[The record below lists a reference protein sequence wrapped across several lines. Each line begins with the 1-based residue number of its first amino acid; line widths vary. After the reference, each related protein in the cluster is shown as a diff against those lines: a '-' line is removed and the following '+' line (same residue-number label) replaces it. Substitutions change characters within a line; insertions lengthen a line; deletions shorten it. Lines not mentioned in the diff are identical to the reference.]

1 MLEFAPN
8 TNTLEYQDGAYL
20 CNGTKRVEAPLNLET
35 LEEAVRQC
43 PKLQVVSLYDAP
55 FGDQCFPLLAQIP
68 RLNMLALLRGR
79 QITGHGLELLKDLPL
94 KDLFLQRTALD
105 DEGLAQAARIG
116 KLENLYIAACRHVTP
131 QGLLA
136 IAWRD
141 KLRVSDTDNQ
151 DEEGLAGLF
160 TETERK
166 AYEDARTYKT
176 MKNRIP
182 LDSPE
187 LQEPVRALQEFFH
200 DMTRWERMA
209 EEKDK
214 GNRAGTPR
222 RERTAGEKDQGNRGD
237 TPRRERTA
245 EEKDQSNRGDTP
257 RRERTAGEKDQDVQA
272 DIDGL
277 FARRVSW
284 TPRPGWR
291 PVHLFWK
298 RGGTYTN
305 YRLVAGERVT
315 KSKFWIY
322 AEADIFYYRYLMRLI
337 DGSWMIDNAQWC
349 QAGRWSFCGL

>member
-8 TNTLEYQDGAYL
+8 TNMLEYQDGAYL

-35 LEEAVRQC
+35 LGEAVRQC
-43 PKLQVVSLYDAP
+43 PKLQAVSLYDAP
-55 FGDQCFPLLAQIP
+55 FGGQCFPLLAQIP
-68 RLNMLALLRGR
+68 KLNMLALLRGR
-79 QITGHGLELLKDLPL
+79 EITGHGLELLKDFPL

-105 DEGLAQAARIG
+105 DEGLAQAARIA
-116 KLENLYIAACRHVTP
+116 KLENLYIAACHHVTP

-166 AYEDARTYKT
+166 AYEDARAYKT

-209 EEKDK
+209 EEKD
-214 GNRAGTPR
+214 
-222 RERTAGEKDQGNRGD
+222 QGN
-237 TPRRERTA
+237 
-245 EEKDQSNRGDTP
+245 
-257 RRERTAGEKDQDVQA
+257 QA
-272 DIDGL
+272 DIDVL

-291 PVHLFWK
+291 PVNLFWK

>member
-8 TNTLEYQDGAYL
+8 TNMLEYQDGAYL

-68 RLNMLALLRGR
+68 RLNMLALLRSR

-187 LQEPVRALQEFFH
+187 LQEPVHALQEFFH

-209 EEKDK
+209 EEKD
-214 GNRAGTPR
+214 
-222 RERTAGEKDQGNRGD
+222 QGN
-237 TPRRERTA
+237 
-245 EEKDQSNRGDTP
+245 
-257 RRERTAGEKDQDVQA
+257 QA
-272 DIDGL
+272 DIDVL

-291 PVHLFWK
+291 PVNLFWK

-337 DGSWMIDNAQWC
+337 DGNWMIDNAQWC

>member
-8 TNTLEYQDGAYL
+8 TNMLEYQDGAYL

-43 PKLQVVSLYDAP
+43 PKLQAVSLYDAP

-68 RLNMLALLRGR
+68 KLNMLALLRGR
-79 QITGHGLELLKDLPL
+79 EITGHGLELLKDLPL
-94 KDLFLQRTALD
+94 KVLFLQRTALD
-105 DEGLAQAARIG
+105 DEGLAQAARIE
-116 KLENLYIAACRHVTP
+116 KLENLYIAACHHVTP

-141 KLRVSDTDNQ
+141 KLRVSDTDRQ

-166 AYEDARTYKT
+166 AYEDARAYKT

-187 LQEPVRALQEFFH
+187 LQEPVHALQEFFH

-209 EEKDK
+209 EEKD
-214 GNRAGTPR
+214 
-222 RERTAGEKDQGNRGD
+222 QGN
-237 TPRRERTA
+237 
-245 EEKDQSNRGDTP
+245 
-257 RRERTAGEKDQDVQA
+257 QA
-272 DIDGL
+272 DIDVL

-291 PVHLFWK
+291 PVNLFWK

>member
-8 TNTLEYQDGAYL
+8 TNMLEYRDGAYL

-43 PKLQVVSLYDAP
+43 PKLQAVSLYDAP
-55 FGDQCFPLLAQIP
+55 FGDRCFPLLAQIP

-79 QITGHGLELLKDLPL
+79 EITGHGLELLKDLPL
-94 KDLFLQRTALD
+94 KVLFLQRTALD

-141 KLRVSDTDNQ
+141 KLRVSDTDRQ

-187 LQEPVRALQEFFH
+187 LQEPVHALQEFFH

-209 EEKDK
+209 EEKD
-214 GNRAGTPR
+214 
-222 RERTAGEKDQGNRGD
+222 QGN
-237 TPRRERTA
+237 
-245 EEKDQSNRGDTP
+245 
-257 RRERTAGEKDQDVQA
+257 QA
-272 DIDGL
+272 DIDVL

-291 PVHLFWK
+291 PVNLFWK

>member
-8 TNTLEYQDGAYL
+8 TNMLEYRDGAYL

-43 PKLQVVSLYDAP
+43 PKLQAVSLYDAP

-79 QITGHGLELLKDLPL
+79 EITGHGLELLKDLPL

-200 DMTRWERMA
+200 DMTRWERTA
-209 EEKDK
+209 EERDQ

-237 TPRRERTA
+237 TPRRE
-245 EEKDQSNRGDTP
+245 Q
-257 RRERTAGEKDQDVQA
+257 TAGESQGVQE
-272 DIDGL
+272 DIDVL

-291 PVHLFWK
+291 PVNLFWK

>member
-8 TNTLEYQDGAYL
+8 TNMLEYQDGAYL

-43 PKLQVVSLYDAP
+43 PKLQAVSLYDAP

-68 RLNMLALLRGR
+68 RLNMLALLRSR

-105 DEGLAQAARIG
+105 DEGLAQAARIE
-116 KLENLYIAACRHVTP
+116 KLENLYIAACHHVTP

-187 LQEPVRALQEFFH
+187 LQEPVHALQEFFH

-209 EEKDK
+209 EEKD
-214 GNRAGTPR
+214 
-222 RERTAGEKDQGNRGD
+222 QGN
-237 TPRRERTA
+237 
-245 EEKDQSNRGDTP
+245 
-257 RRERTAGEKDQDVQA
+257 QA
-272 DIDGL
+272 DIDVL

-291 PVHLFWK
+291 PVNLFWK

>member
-8 TNTLEYQDGAYL
+8 TNMLEYRDGAYL

-43 PKLQVVSLYDAP
+43 PKLQAVSLYDAP

-68 RLNMLALLRGR
+68 KLNMLALLRGR
-79 QITGHGLELLKDLPL
+79 EINGHGLELLKDLPL

-105 DEGLAQAARIG
+105 DEGLAQAARIE
-116 KLENLYIAACRHVTP
+116 KLENLYIAACHHVTP

-141 KLRVSDTDNQ
+141 KLRVSDTDRQ

-166 AYEDARTYKT
+166 AYEDARAYKT

-209 EEKDK
+209 EEKD
-214 GNRAGTPR
+214 
-222 RERTAGEKDQGNRGD
+222 QGN
-237 TPRRERTA
+237 
-245 EEKDQSNRGDTP
+245 
-257 RRERTAGEKDQDVQA
+257 QA
-272 DIDGL
+272 DIDVL

-291 PVHLFWK
+291 PVNLFWK

>member
-8 TNTLEYQDGAYL
+8 TNMLEYQDGAYL

-43 PKLQVVSLYDAP
+43 PKLQAVSLYDAP

-68 RLNMLALLRGR
+68 KLNMLALLRGR
-79 QITGHGLELLKDLPL
+79 EINGHGLELLKDLPL

-176 MKNRIP
+176 MKNKIP

-187 LQEPVRALQEFFH
+187 LQEPVHALQEFFH

-209 EEKDK
+209 EEKD
-214 GNRAGTPR
+214 
-222 RERTAGEKDQGNRGD
+222 QGN
-237 TPRRERTA
+237 
-245 EEKDQSNRGDTP
+245 
-257 RRERTAGEKDQDVQA
+257 QA
-272 DIDGL
+272 DIDVL

-291 PVHLFWK
+291 PVDLFWK

>member
-8 TNTLEYQDGAYL
+8 TDMLEYQDGAYL

-55 FGDQCFPLLAQIP
+55 FGDRCFPLLAQIP

-79 QITGHGLELLKDLPL
+79 EITGHGLELLKDLPL

-187 LQEPVRALQEFFH
+187 LQEPVHALQEFFH

-209 EEKDK
+209 EEKD
-214 GNRAGTPR
+214 
-222 RERTAGEKDQGNRGD
+222 QGN
-237 TPRRERTA
+237 
-245 EEKDQSNRGDTP
+245 
-257 RRERTAGEKDQDVQA
+257 QA
-272 DIDGL
+272 DIDVL

>member
-8 TNTLEYQDGAYL
+8 TNMLEYRDGAYL

-43 PKLQVVSLYDAP
+43 PKLQAVSLYDAP
-55 FGDQCFPLLAQIP
+55 FGDRGFPLLAQIP

-79 QITGHGLELLKDLPL
+79 EITGHGLELLKDLPL
-94 KDLFLQRTALD
+94 KVLFLQRTALD
-105 DEGLAQAARIG
+105 DEGLAQAARIE
-116 KLENLYIAACRHVTP
+116 KLENLYIAACHHVTP

-141 KLRVSDTDNQ
+141 RLRVSDTDNQ

-166 AYEDARTYKT
+166 AYEDARAYKA

-209 EEKDK
+209 EEKD
-214 GNRAGTPR
+214 
-222 RERTAGEKDQGNRGD
+222 QGN
-237 TPRRERTA
+237 
-245 EEKDQSNRGDTP
+245 
-257 RRERTAGEKDQDVQA
+257 QA
-272 DIDGL
+272 DIDVL

-291 PVHLFWK
+291 PVNLFWK

-322 AEADIFYYRYLMRLI
+322 TEADIFYYRYLMRLI

>member
-8 TNTLEYQDGAYL
+8 TNMLEYQDGAYL

-43 PKLQVVSLYDAP
+43 PKLQAVSLYDAP

-68 RLNMLALLRGR
+68 KLNMLALLRGR
-79 QITGHGLELLKDLPL
+79 EINGHGLELLKDLPL

-187 LQEPVRALQEFFH
+187 LQEPVHALQEFFH

-209 EEKDK
+209 EEKD
-214 GNRAGTPR
+214 
-222 RERTAGEKDQGNRGD
+222 QGN
-237 TPRRERTA
+237 
-245 EEKDQSNRGDTP
+245 
-257 RRERTAGEKDQDVQA
+257 QA
-272 DIDGL
+272 DIDVL

-291 PVHLFWK
+291 PVNLFWK

-322 AEADIFYYRYLMRLI
+322 TEADIFYYRYLMRLI
-337 DGSWMIDNAQWC
+337 DGNWMIDNAQWC

>member
-8 TNTLEYQDGAYL
+8 TNMLEYRDGAYL

-43 PKLQVVSLYDAP
+43 PKLQAVSLYDAP

-68 RLNMLALLRGR
+68 KLNMLALLRGR
-79 QITGHGLELLKDLPL
+79 EITGHGLELLKDLPL
-94 KDLFLQRTALD
+94 KVLFLQRTALD
-105 DEGLAQAARIG
+105 DEGLAQAARIE
-116 KLENLYIAACRHVTP
+116 KLENLYIAACHHVTP

-141 KLRVSDTDNQ
+141 KLRVSDTDRQ

-166 AYEDARTYKT
+166 AYEDARAYKT

-209 EEKDK
+209 EEKD
-214 GNRAGTPR
+214 
-222 RERTAGEKDQGNRGD
+222 QGN
-237 TPRRERTA
+237 
-245 EEKDQSNRGDTP
+245 
-257 RRERTAGEKDQDVQA
+257 QA
-272 DIDGL
+272 DIDVL

-291 PVHLFWK
+291 PVNLFWK

>member
-8 TNTLEYQDGAYL
+8 TNMLEYQDGAYL

-43 PKLQVVSLYDAP
+43 PKLQAVSLYDAP
-55 FGDQCFPLLAQIP
+55 FGDRCFPLLAQIP
-68 RLNMLALLRGR
+68 KLNMLALLRGR
-79 QITGHGLELLKDLPL
+79 EINGHGLELLKDLPL

-187 LQEPVRALQEFFH
+187 LQEPVHALQEFFH

-209 EEKDK
+209 EEKD
-214 GNRAGTPR
+214 
-222 RERTAGEKDQGNRGD
+222 QGN
-237 TPRRERTA
+237 
-245 EEKDQSNRGDTP
+245 
-257 RRERTAGEKDQDVQA
+257 QA
-272 DIDGL
+272 DIDVL

-291 PVHLFWK
+291 PVNLFWK

>member
-8 TNTLEYQDGAYL
+8 TNMLEYQDGAYL

-43 PKLQVVSLYDAP
+43 PKLQAVSLYDAP

-68 RLNMLALLRGR
+68 KLNMLALLRGR
-79 QITGHGLELLKDLPL
+79 EINGHGLELLKDLPL

-176 MKNRIP
+176 MKNKIP

-209 EEKDK
+209 EEKD
-214 GNRAGTPR
+214 
-222 RERTAGEKDQGNRGD
+222 
-237 TPRRERTA
+237 
-245 EEKDQSNRGDTP
+245 
-257 RRERTAGEKDQDVQA
+257 QDNQA
-272 DIDGL
+272 DIDVL

-291 PVHLFWK
+291 PVNLFWK

>member
-8 TNTLEYQDGAYL
+8 TNMLEYQDGAYL

-43 PKLQVVSLYDAP
+43 PKLQAVSLYDAP

-68 RLNMLALLRGR
+68 KLNMLALLRGR
-79 QITGHGLELLKDLPL
+79 EINGHGLELLKDLPL

-105 DEGLAQAARIG
+105 DEGLAQAARIE
-116 KLENLYIAACRHVTP
+116 KLENLYIAACHHVTP

-187 LQEPVRALQEFFH
+187 LQEPVHALQEFFH

-209 EEKDK
+209 EEKD
-214 GNRAGTPR
+214 
-222 RERTAGEKDQGNRGD
+222 QGN
-237 TPRRERTA
+237 
-245 EEKDQSNRGDTP
+245 
-257 RRERTAGEKDQDVQA
+257 QA
-272 DIDGL
+272 DIDVL

-291 PVHLFWK
+291 PVNLFWK

>member
-222 RERTAGEKDQGNRGD
+222 RERTAGEKDQ
-237 TPRRERTA
+237 
-245 EEKDQSNRGDTP
+245 
-257 RRERTAGEKDQDVQA
+257 DVQA

-291 PVHLFWK
+291 PVNLFWK

-337 DGSWMIDNAQWC
+337 DGSWIIDNAQWC

>member
-1 MLEFAPN
+1 MP
-8 TNTLEYQDGAYL
+8 G
-20 CNGTKRVEAPLNLET
+20 
-35 LEEAVRQC
+35 
-43 PKLQVVSLYDAP
+43 
-55 FGDQCFPLLAQIP
+55 
-68 RLNMLALLRGR
+68 
-79 QITGHGLELLKDLPL
+79 
-94 KDLFLQRTALD
+94 
-105 DEGLAQAARIG
+105 
-116 KLENLYIAACRHVTP
+116 
-131 QGLLA
+131 
-136 IAWRD
+136 RD
-141 KLRVSDTDNQ
+141 KLRVSDTDRQ

-166 AYEDARTYKT
+166 AYEDARAYKT

-187 LQEPVRALQEFFH
+187 LQEPVRALQEFFY

-209 EEKDK
+209 EEKDQD
-214 GNRAGTPR
+214 NRTSTTR
-222 RERTAGEKDQGNRGD
+222 RERTAGEGQG
-237 TPRRERTA
+237 
-245 EEKDQSNRGDTP
+245 
-257 RRERTAGEKDQDVQA
+257 VQA

-291 PVHLFWK
+291 PVDLFWK

-305 YRLVAGERVT
+305 YRLVTGERVT

-337 DGSWMIDNAQWC
+337 DGNWMIDNAQWC

>member
-8 TNTLEYQDGAYL
+8 TNMLEYQDGAYL

-43 PKLQVVSLYDAP
+43 PKLQAVSLYDAP

-68 RLNMLALLRGR
+68 RLNMLALLRSR

-141 KLRVSDTDNQ
+141 KLRVSDTDRQ

-187 LQEPVRALQEFFH
+187 LQEPVHALQEFFH

-209 EEKDK
+209 EEKD
-214 GNRAGTPR
+214 
-222 RERTAGEKDQGNRGD
+222 QGN
-237 TPRRERTA
+237 
-245 EEKDQSNRGDTP
+245 
-257 RRERTAGEKDQDVQA
+257 QA

-291 PVHLFWK
+291 PVNLFWK

>member
-1 MLEFAPN
+1 
-8 TNTLEYQDGAYL
+8 
-20 CNGTKRVEAPLNLET
+20 
-35 LEEAVRQC
+35 
-43 PKLQVVSLYDAP
+43 
-55 FGDQCFPLLAQIP
+55 
-68 RLNMLALLRGR
+68 MLALLRGR
-79 QITGHGLELLKDLPL
+79 EITGHGLELLKDLPL

-187 LQEPVRALQEFFH
+187 LQEPVHALQEFFH

-209 EEKDK
+209 EEKD
-214 GNRAGTPR
+214 
-222 RERTAGEKDQGNRGD
+222 QGN
-237 TPRRERTA
+237 
-245 EEKDQSNRGDTP
+245 
-257 RRERTAGEKDQDVQA
+257 QA
-272 DIDGL
+272 DIDVL

-291 PVHLFWK
+291 PVNLFWK

>member
-8 TNTLEYQDGAYL
+8 TNMLEYQDGAYL

-43 PKLQVVSLYDAP
+43 PKLQAVSLYDAP

-68 RLNMLALLRGR
+68 RLNMLALLRSR

-116 KLENLYIAACRHVTP
+116 KLENLYIAACHHVTP

-187 LQEPVRALQEFFH
+187 LQEPVHALQEFFH

-209 EEKDK
+209 EEKD
-214 GNRAGTPR
+214 
-222 RERTAGEKDQGNRGD
+222 QGN
-237 TPRRERTA
+237 
-245 EEKDQSNRGDTP
+245 
-257 RRERTAGEKDQDVQA
+257 QA
-272 DIDGL
+272 DIDVL

-291 PVHLFWK
+291 PVNLFWK